1 MRPSVPTPV
10 RSRFVK
16 IAALTGCV
24 VLLLTSG
31 ALAGP
36 SKVVQATASGAIV
49 SQQPCSATEV
59 CQQATVSGT
68 ATVLGHFVGT
78 LSERVDV
85 FNGTYTGTAVFTTP
99 DGSTI
104 ATDYTGQ
111 VTPPDEQGAVFFSE
125 RHEVVSGTGKYAN
138 ASGNLDVTGTAD
150 AAGQIQIVGTG
161 TLSK

>member
-10 RSRFVK
+10 RNRFVK
-16 IAALTGCV
+16 IAALTSCV
-24 VLLLTSG
+24 VVLFTSS

-36 SKVVQATASGAIV
+36 AKLVQAYASGAIV
-49 SQQPCSATEV
+49 SQQFCSATEV

-85 FNGTYTGTAVFTTP
+85 GNGTYTGSAVFTTS

-104 ATDYTGQ
+104 ATEYTGQ
-111 VTPPDEQGAVFFSE
+111 VTPPNQQGRVFFSE
-125 RHEVVSGTGKYAN
+125 SHEVVSGTGKYAN
-138 ASGNLDVTGTAD
+138 ASGNLNVLGTAD
-150 AAGQIQIVGTG
+150 AAGQIQIVGIG